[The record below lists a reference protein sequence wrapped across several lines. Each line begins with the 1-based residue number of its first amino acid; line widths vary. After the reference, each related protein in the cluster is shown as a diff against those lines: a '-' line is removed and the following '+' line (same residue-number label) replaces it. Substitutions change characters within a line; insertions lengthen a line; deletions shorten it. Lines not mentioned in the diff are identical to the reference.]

1 MQTGRIRG
9 VRWLRLLAL
18 FFTCCVL
25 MQSIPTLDQEPVATK
40 AKEGIRDDLSKVTN
54 PETQT
59 GARQKGQADYSV
71 N

>member
-1 MQTGRIRG
+1 
-9 VRWLRLLAL
+9 
-18 FFTCCVL
+18 